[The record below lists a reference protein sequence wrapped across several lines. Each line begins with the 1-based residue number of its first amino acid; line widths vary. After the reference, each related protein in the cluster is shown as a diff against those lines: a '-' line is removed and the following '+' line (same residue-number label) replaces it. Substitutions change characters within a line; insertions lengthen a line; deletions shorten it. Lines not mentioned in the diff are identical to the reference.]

1 MKQFRISW
9 YIVLLASATLILS
22 GCWLDRA
29 TPTTSD
35 YSLRPCLVDLSDF
48 PSGWSIPNG
57 PGPFR
62 SPDQILPGR
71 ALAGVSTSFGH
82 GESNAIARHAVLA
95 YKTERQAAREFNR
108 QQPET
113 YFSAGRLTPWE
124 TPAGISYVSP
134 VADQFRLSC
143 AEIDGHAQVFNHC
156 IAMGQY
162 GTHLSTFATWVSPDY
177 MTYADLE
184 HILAAI
190 DERMAAC
197 SGVLV
202 TNPPATTLNSGS

>member
-1 MKQFRISW
+1 MKGSISVCMAVV
-9 YIVLLASATLILS
+9 ILILMLTLS

-48 PSGWSIPNG
+48 PLGWSLPNG
-57 PGPFR
+57 PGSFR

-71 ALAGVSTSFGH
+71 ALAGVSASFGH

-113 YFSAGRLTPWE
+113 YFSASRLTPWE
-124 TPAGISYVSP
+124 TPAGFSYVSP

-143 AEIDGHAQVFNHC
+143 AEIDGHAQVFNLC

-162 GTHLSTFATWVSPDY
+162 GTHLSTFATWISPDY
-177 MTYADLE
+177 MTYGDLE
-184 HILAAI
+184 RILKVIDNRMTNCIAAPSTELSTI
-190 DERMAAC
+190 R
-197 SGVLV
+197 
-202 TNPPATTLNSGS
+202 